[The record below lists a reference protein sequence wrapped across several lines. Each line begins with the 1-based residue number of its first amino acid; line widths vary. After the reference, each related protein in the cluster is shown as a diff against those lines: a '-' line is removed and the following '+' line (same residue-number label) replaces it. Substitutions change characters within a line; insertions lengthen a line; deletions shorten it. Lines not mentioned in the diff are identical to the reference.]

1 MKCILCDNEEAVS
14 QGLGENCII
23 SRTKIA
29 ATGVLPLTLCPK
41 CGSIKIGN
49 RWYHNRDDLPLSS
62 RLLDLCSVSDDHFHP
77 ELDRESIDLDI
88 EGQSVK
94 FIVRLSDGY
103 DFRSS
108 PIQLEAKLSILKN
121 SCPACNRLTGSYYE
135 SIIQIRSFSRKYSDA
150 IDHAVKDVNEFL
162 ETEKLRGKNPFIS
175 RQQRLKEGFDLY
187 LGSKSDGEKIAKF
200 IHDRY
205 FSEMVQ
211 NKKLAGRTEG
221 YDLYRYTYLLRLLDL
236 PEGSVIMKRGER
248 YILISASSSDITLM
262 NYTSRRTVHIR
273 QNEFNSNPFEYTGE
287 VLPLKHY
294 IILSRRGGET
304 QLMDPE
310 SFREITV
317 QGSFSGEEVTGFE
330 IEGGILIPPKN

>member
-41 CGSIKIGN
+41 CGSLKIGN
-49 RWYHNRDDLPLSS
+49 RWYHNKDDLPLSS
-62 RLLDLCSVSDDHFHP
+62 RLLSLCSVSDEHFRP
-77 ELDRESIDLDI
+77 EIDRDSVDLDI
-88 EGQSVK
+88 EELSVK
-94 FIVRLSDGY
+94 FIVRLTDGLEY
-103 DFRSS
+103 RSS

-150 IDHAVKDVNEFL
+150 IDKAVKDVNEFL
-162 ETEKLRGKNPFIS
+162 ETEKLKGKNPFIS

-221 YDLYRYTYLLRLLDL
+221 YDLYRYTFLLRILDL
-236 PEGSVIMKRGER
+236 PEGAIILKRGER
-248 YILISASSSDITLM
+248 FLFLSSSSSDITLM
-262 NYTSRRTVHIR
+262 DLGSRRTIHIR
-273 QNEFNSNPFEYTGE
+273 QNEFNSNPFQYTGE
-287 VLPLKHY
+287 AMPIKKY
-294 IILSRRGGET
+294 IVLSRRDGET
-304 QLMDPE
+304 QIMDPD
-310 SFREITV
+310 SFKEITV
-317 QGSFSGEEVTGFE
+317 QGSYSGEEIKGFE
-330 IEGGILIPPKN
+330 MGGEIIIPP

>member
-29 ATGVLPLTLCPK
+29 AAGVLSITLCPK
-41 CGSIKIGN
+41 CGSLKIGN
-49 RWYHNRDDLPLSS
+49 RWYQNRDELPLNS
-62 RLLDLCSVSDDHFHP
+62 RLLNLCSVSDDHFHP
-77 ELDRESIDLDI
+77 EIDRDSIDLDV

-94 FIVRLSDGY
+94 FIVTLSDGAE
-103 DFRSS
+103 FRSS
-108 PIQLEAKLSILKN
+108 PIQLEAKISVLKN
-121 SCPACNRLTGSYYE
+121 SCPSCNRLTGSYYE

-150 IDHAVKDVNEFL
+150 IDHAVRDVNEFL
-162 ETEKLRGKNPFIS
+162 ETEKLKGKNPFIS

-205 FSEMVQ
+205 FSNMVQ

-221 YDLYRYTYLLRLLDL
+221 YDLYRYTFLLRILDL
-236 PEGSVIMKRGER
+236 PEGAIIMKRGEKFL
-248 YILISASSSDITLM
+248 LIASSSSDITLM
-262 NYTSRRTVHIR
+262 DLSSRRTVHIK

-287 VLPLKHY
+287 VLPIKNY
-294 IILSRRGGET
+294 IILSRRDGET
-304 QLMDPE
+304 QLMDPD

-317 QGSFSGEEVTGFE
+317 QGQFSGDEIKGFE
-330 IEGGILIPPKN
+330 IEGEILIPP